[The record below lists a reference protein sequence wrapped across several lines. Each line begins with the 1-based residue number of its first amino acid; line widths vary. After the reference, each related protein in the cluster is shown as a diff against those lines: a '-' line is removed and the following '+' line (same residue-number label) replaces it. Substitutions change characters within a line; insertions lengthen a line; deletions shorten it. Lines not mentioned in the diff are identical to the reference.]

1 MRGIAASPGIAIG
14 KIFIINEEKLE
25 ISQDKIAEER
35 VSAELDILQGA
46 IEKTKQEIKSLK
58 EQTGKRLGP
67 EQAEIFA
74 AHLMFLEDPEFIASI
89 KSEIKKNKLRAEAA
103 VARVADRFIQL
114 LATVEDEYL
123 LARQADIRDVGQ
135 RIIRIIS
142 GVGWKSLDFNDKM
155 VIVAKELTPSDT
167 ARLNPEQV
175 LALVTAEGSRTSHAV
190 IIARSLGIPA
200 VVGVGRELLTEVSN
214 GSEVI
219 VDGIDGLVLI
229 EPSEERK
236 AQYHSK
242 IKSLAEEQ
250 QRVNSY
256 KDKKAVTRDGEEI
269 KVVGNIGNLA
279 ELEHILARGGEG
291 IGLFRTEFLYLNREQ
306 PPSEEEQFSVYR
318 LTAEKLKGKPLIIR
332 TLDIGGDK
340 ELSFLNLPAEENP
353 FLGYRAIRL
362 CLDRTDL
369 FKVQLRAILKAS
381 FYGNI
386 KVMYPLISSLEE
398 LRAANR
404 VLENCRQELSA
415 AGINYNPELEIGIMI
430 EIPAAVVIADLLAK
444 EVDFF
449 SIGTNDLIQY
459 TLAVDR
465 TNERVAD
472 LYTPYHPSVLRL
484 IRQTIDAGHQAGIW
498 VGMCGEAA
506 GDELLLPF
514 LLGSQLDEFSMS
526 AVSILRIKELLA
538 RWTRKEAAVLAER
551 VLELSS
557 TDEVRAYL
565 AKSLR

>member
-35 VSAELDILQGA
+35 VIAELDILQRA
-46 IEKTKQEIKSLK
+46 IERTKQEIKSLK
-58 EQTGKRLGP
+58 EQTRKRLGP

-89 KSEIKKNKLRAEAA
+89 KSEIEKNKLRAEAA
-103 VARVADRFIQL
+103 VARVVDRFIQL
-114 LATVEDEYL
+114 LGTVADEYL

-236 AQYHSK
+236 AQYRRK

-256 KDKKAVTRDGEEI
+256 QDKKAVTRDGEEI
-269 KVVGNIGNLA
+269 KVVGNIGNLT

-291 IGLFRTEFLYLNREQ
+291 IGLFRTEFLYLNRAQ
-306 PPSEEEQFSVYR
+306 PPSEEEQFTVYK

-386 KVMYPLISSLEE
+386 KVMYPMISSLEE

-415 AGINYNPELEIGIMI
+415 AGINYNPGLEIGVMI

-565 AKSLR
+565 TKSLR

>member
-229 EPSEERK
+229 EPSGERK

-242 IKSLAEEQ
+242 IKSLNEEQ

-269 KVVGNIGNLA
+269 KVVGNIGNLT

-306 PPSEEEQFSVYR
+306 PPSEEEQFTVYK

-362 CLDRTDL
+362 CLERTDL

-386 KVMYPLISSLEE
+386 KVMYPMISSLEE

-404 VLENCRQELSA
+404 VLENCRQELTA
-415 AGINYNPELEIGIMI
+415 AGINYNPGLEIGVMI
-430 EIPAAVVIADLLAK
+430 EIPAAVVIADLLAE

-526 AVSILRIKELLA
+526 AVSILRIKELLS

>member
-236 AQYHSK
+236 AQYHRK

-269 KVVGNIGNLA
+269 KVVGNIGNLT

-306 PPSEEEQFSVYR
+306 PPSEEEQFTVYK

-362 CLDRTDL
+362 CLERTDL

-386 KVMYPLISSLEE
+386 KVMYPMISSLEE

-404 VLENCRQELSA
+404 VLENCRQELTE
-415 AGINYNPELEIGIMI
+415 AGINYNPGLEIGVMI